1 MWLSVV
7 VALPLLPVIA
17 TLVFHYR
24 ERVGALCR
32 SVFHRRKMNSFTQRS
47 LEIRTHSFVLMNSTH
62 GQPESVLQT
71 FECYS
76 QTQPTCSIGQEKG
89 EFLDSAVSRAAP
101 LLVLELGTHCGYSAI
116 RMLRLLPV
124 SGKLYT
130 VEQDP
135 GTADLGEEMIL
146 VAGFKHSQFRLL
158 VSPSS
163 TAIPQLQ
170 PQFGVQS
177 LDLVFMDHD
186 VSRYLPDLLAL
197 EEGRLLT
204 KGCIIV
210 VNNTHLPGAK
220 EFLHYIHNS
229 SHYSVCFQALGM
241 QEIRYQ
247 STNTTE

>member
-1 MWLSVV
+1 MWLLV
-7 VALPLLPVIA
+7 VALPLLPVVA

-24 ERVGALCR
+24 ERVEALCR
-32 SVFHRRKMNSFTQRS
+32 RVFHRRKMSSFAQRS
-47 LEIRTHSFVLMNSTH
+47 LERRTHSFVMMNSTH

-89 EFLDSAVSRAAP
+89 EFLNSAVSRAAP
-101 LLVLELGTHCGYSAI
+101 LQALELGTHCGYSAI
-116 RMLRLLPV
+116 RILRLLPA

-135 GTADLGEEMIL
+135 DTAEVGEEMIL
-146 VAGFKHSQFRLL
+146 VAGFKHSQEAACSPHLLTGHLFLLQFQLL
-158 VSPSS
+158 VSPSC

-186 VSRYLPDLLAL
+186 VAEYLPDLRAL
-197 EEGRLLT
+197 EEGGLLT

-220 EFLHYIHNS
+220 EFLCYIHNS
-229 SHYSVCFQALGM
+229 SYYSVCF
-241 QEIRYQ
+241 
-247 STNTTE
+247 